1 MSESREIRLPAE
13 LCAAA
18 EQRFGSTFR
27 SVDELVVFLLQELV
41 RGDTLDLDRADQ
53 AVVEQRLRDLGYM

>member
-18 EQRFGSTFR
+18 EQKFSGTFR
-27 SVDELVVFLLQELV
+27 NLDQLVAFVLEELI
-41 RGDTLDLDRADQ
+41 RGDTIDLDRADQ
-53 AVVEQRLRDLGYM
+53 ALVEQRLKDLGYI

>member
-13 LCAAA
+13 LCAKA
-18 EQRFGSTFR
+18 EEKFGGAFTN
-27 SVDELVVFLLQELV
+27 VEELLAFVLQELI

-53 AVVEQRLRDLGYM
+53 ALVEERLRDLGYI